1 MIRVAFRGLLARTRR
16 LIMTSLAI
24 AIGVAFIVGTMSLTD
39 LLTRSVNDLISAAY
53 QDYAVVV
60 RSDQA
65 QDNPFSSIPLRP
77 PIAASVLGPI
87 SAVDGVAD
95 AQGIVQTTPAMLDKQ
110 GKRIS
115 AFGPPILAY
124 NWTSNDRLN
133 GGRITSGRAPER
145 AGEMALDF
153 KTANEFG
160 FVIGD
165 PFTMQFTKASATLT
179 IVGIGGIG
187 ADGTKSS
194 GGRIA
199 LMDTAQLQDL
209 SEQSDQF
216 TYIAVERRADVSQEE
231 LTARVSQVIPNG
243 TEAKTGKQFIAENQ
257 QQVGRL
263 IDIVGT
269 FVQFFGYVSVFV
281 AAFII
286 YNTFSILVAQRT
298 QELALLRA
306 VGASRGQI
314 LGSVVLEAAAVGL
327 AATVIGI
334 GLGAA
339 LATGL
344 KGALGSFISL
354 PAGIPRLTPISLL
367 TAFGVGM
374 VATIG
379 SALIPAF
386 RSTSVPPIAAIG
398 GVQIDRSGLSLS
410 RKILGPLLLVG
421 GAAAIVM
428 GVKADTPSLFAIG
441 AGAAALFIGLA
452 AAGPV
457 AAGGIARFLGR
468 PLPAMMGVTGRLA
481 TENAARNPKRTTI
494 TAVTLTIG
502 VGLVAI
508 ITILAAS
515 VKGSFGDTFGGQIK
529 ADLVVDAGG
538 FGGTGLA
545 PDVAEAVRAVPGVDV
560 VTSNRFS
567 SARVLNSKLG
577 LDVAAKYVN
586 GGPLTD
592 RGVTGLTGPP
602 GEDAFILGID
612 PSSFFK
618 IVSLGTM
625 EPSGAQLAKGTIL
638 VSKTEADK
646 NGWTTG
652 TDVRMWFADV
662 GDRAYRIAGVFDQP
676 VFRSGYF
683 LSFDDFN
690 EVAPVPFRVDN
701 ALYVKLAPGTDVTAT
716 RRAVEAVVVPIAPAA
731 TVADLGT
738 YVREQTDQLNS
749 FILVIYV
756 LLALAVVIAVV
767 GIGNTLALSILERTR
782 EIGMLRAVGM
792 VRSQLKQSIRWESAV
807 IAAFGSVLGIAVGT
821 AIAVAVISALAD
833 RGINLHIPP
842 GQLAL
847 ILLVGVV
854 SGVIT
859 AILPARR
866 GAQIDVLSAIG
877 SV

>member
-53 QDYAVVV
+53 QDYAVVI

-77 PIAASVLGPI
+77 PIAASVLDTVR
-87 SAVDGVAD
+87 AVDGVAD

-110 GKRIS
+110 GRRIS

-124 NWTSNDRLN
+124 NWTSNDKLN
-133 GGRITSGRAPER
+133 GGRITRGRAPNGP
-145 AGEMALDF
+145 GEMALDF
-153 KTANEFG
+153 KTAEEFG
-160 FVIGD
+160 FAIGD
-165 PFTMQFTKASATLT
+165 RFTMQFTAASATLS

-187 ADGTKSS
+187 EDGTKSS

-199 LMDTAQLQDL
+199 LMDTAQLQEL
-209 SEQSDQF
+209 SNQQAQF
-216 TYIAVERRADVSQEE
+216 TYIAVERRAEVTQEE
-231 LTARVSQVIPNG
+231 LTSRVSSVLPER
-243 TEAKTGKQFIAENQ
+243 TEARTGKQFIAENQ

-306 VGASRGQI
+306 VGASRGQV
-314 LGSVVLEAAAVGL
+314 LGSVVLEATAVGL

-354 PAGIPRLTPISLL
+354 PAGIPRLTSISLL

-410 RKILGPLLLVG
+410 RKILGPLLLAG
-421 GAAAIVM
+421 GAAAILL
-428 GVKADTPSLFAIG
+428 GVNAEQPSLIVIG
-441 AGAAALFIGLA
+441 GGAAAVFVGLA

-468 PLPAMMGVTGRLA
+468 PLPAVMGVTGRLA

-508 ITILAAS
+508 ITILASS

-545 PDVAEAVRAVPGVDV
+545 PEVAEAVRSVPGVEV

-567 SARVLNSKLG
+567 TARVLNSQLG
-577 LDVAAKYVN
+577 LDVAEKYRT
-586 GGPLTD
+586 GGSLTD

-602 GEDAFILGID
+602 GEDAFILGVD
-612 PSSFFK
+612 PATFFR
-618 IVSLGTM
+618 IVSLGTV
-625 EPSGAQLAKGTIL
+625 EPAGAQLAKGTIL
-638 VSKTEADK
+638 VSTSEADK
-646 NGWTTG
+646 NGWKVG
-652 TDVRMWFADV
+652 DDVRMWFADV
-662 GDRAYRIAGVFDQP
+662 GDRAYRISGEFDQP

-683 LSFDDFN
+683 LGFDDFN
-690 EVAPVPFRVDN
+690 EVAPAPLKVDN
-701 ALYVKLAPGTDVTAT
+701 ALYVKLAAGADVQQS
-716 RRAVEAVVVPIAPAA
+716 RADVEEVVLPIAQAA

-738 YVREQTDQLNS
+738 YVREQTSQLNS
-749 FILVIYV
+749 FILVIYL

-792 VRSQLKQSIRWESAV
+792 IRSQLKRSIRWESAI
-807 IAAFGSVLGIAVGT
+807 IAAFGSVLGIVVGT
-821 AIAVAVISALAD
+821 SIAVAVIAALAD
-833 RGINLHIPP
+833 KGIRLHIPP

-847 ILLVGVV
+847 ILGIGVV
-854 SGVIT
+854 SGVM
-859 AILPARR
+859 AAMLPARR
-866 GAQIDVLSAIG
+866 GAQIDVLAAIG
-877 SV
+877 SI